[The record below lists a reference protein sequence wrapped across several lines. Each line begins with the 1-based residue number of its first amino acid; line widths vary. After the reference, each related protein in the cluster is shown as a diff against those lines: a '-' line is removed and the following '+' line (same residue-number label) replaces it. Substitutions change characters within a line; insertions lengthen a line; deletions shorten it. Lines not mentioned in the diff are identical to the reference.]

1 MTAAYV
7 VIGVLV
13 VLNIIVISIYLSLG
27 KDIHSDIDI
36 ENLNA
41 RYYNENGNHIYYD
54 KKLIAHQ
61 KRNKEH

>member
-13 VLNIIVISIYLSLG
+13 VLNIIVISIYLSFG
-27 KDIHSDIDI
+27 EDIHSDIDI
-36 ENLNA
+36 EDPNA
-41 RYYNENGNHIYYD
+41 RYYDENGNHIYYD
-54 KKLIAHQ
+54 RKLIAYQ

>member
-1 MTAAYV
+1 MTATHV

-27 KDIHSDIDI
+27 KDIQSDIDI
-36 ENLNA
+36 EDPNA
-41 RYYNENGNHIYYD
+41 RYYDENGNHIYYD
-54 KKLIAHQ
+54 RKLISHQ

>member
-1 MTAAYV
+1 MTTAYV

-27 KDIHSDIDI
+27 EDMQDDIDI
-36 ENLNA
+36 EASNA
-41 RYYNENGNHIYYD
+41 RYYDENGNYIYYD
-54 KKLIAHQ
+54 RKLISCQ

>member
-27 KDIHSDIDI
+27 EDMLDDRDIKDP
-36 ENLNA
+36 NA
-41 RYYNENGNHIYYD
+41 
-54 KKLIAHQ
+54 
-61 KRNKEH
+61 

>member
-1 MTAAYV
+1 MTTAYV

-27 KDIHSDIDI
+27 EDMQDDIDI
-36 ENLNA
+36 EASNA
-41 RYYNENGNHIYYD
+41 RYYDENGNHIYYD
-54 KKLIAHQ
+54 RKLISHQ

>member
-1 MTAAYV
+1 MTAAHV

-27 KDIHSDIDI
+27 EDMQDDRDI
-36 ENLNA
+36 EDSNA
-41 RYYNENGNHIYYD
+41 RYYDENGNHIYYD
-54 KKLIAHQ
+54 RKLISYQ

>member
-27 KDIHSDIDI
+27 EDMPDDRDIKDP
-36 ENLNA
+36 NA
-41 RYYNENGNHIYYD
+41 
-54 KKLIAHQ
+54 
-61 KRNKEH
+61 

>member
-1 MTAAYV
+1 MTAAHV

-27 KDIHSDIDI
+27 KDIQSDIDI
-36 ENLNA
+36 ENPNA
-41 RYYNENGNHIYYD
+41 RYYDENGNHIYYD
-54 KKLIAHQ
+54 RKMISYQ

>member
-27 KDIHSDIDI
+27 EDMQDDRDI
-36 ENLNA
+36 EDPNA
-41 RYYNENGNHIYYD
+41 
-54 KKLIAHQ
+54 
-61 KRNKEH
+61 

>member
-27 KDIHSDIDI
+27 EDMQDDWDI
-36 ENLNA
+36 EDPNA
-41 RYYNENGNHIYYD
+41 RYYDENGNNIYYD
-54 KKLIAHQ
+54 RKLISYQ

>member
-27 KDIHSDIDI
+27 EDMQDDRDI
-36 ENLNA
+36 EDPNA
-41 RYYNENGNHIYYD
+41 RDGDENGNHIYYD
-54 KKLIAHQ
+54 RKLISYQ

>member
-27 KDIHSDIDI
+27 EDIHSDIDI
-36 ENLNA
+36 EDPNA
-41 RYYNENGNHIYYD
+41 RYYDENSNHIYYD
-54 KKLIAHQ
+54 RKLIAHQ

>member
-27 KDIHSDIDI
+27 KDIQSDIDI
-36 ENLNA
+36 EDTNA
-41 RYYNENGNHIYYD
+41 RYYDENGNHIYYD
-54 KKLIAHQ
+54 RKLISHQ

>member
-27 KDIHSDIDI
+27 KDMQDD
-36 ENLNA
+36 
-41 RYYNENGNHIYYD
+41 
-54 KKLIAHQ
+54 
-61 KRNKEH
+61 

>member
-27 KDIHSDIDI
+27 EDMQDDRDTEDH
-36 ENLNA
+36 NA
-41 RYYNENGNHIYYD
+41 RYCDENGNHIYYD
-54 KKLIAHQ
+54 RKLISYQ

>member
-27 KDIHSDIDI
+27 EDMQDDRDIKDP
-36 ENLNA
+36 NA
-41 RYYNENGNHIYYD
+41 RYYDENGNHIYYD
-54 KKLIAHQ
+54 RKLISFQ

>member
-27 KDIHSDIDI
+27 EDMQDDIDI
-36 ENLNA
+36 EASNA
-41 RYYNENGNHIYYD
+41 RYYDENGNHIYYD
-54 KKLIAHQ
+54 RKLISHQ

>member
-1 MTAAYV
+1 MTVAHV

-27 KDIHSDIDI
+27 KDIQSDIDI
-36 ENLNA
+36 EDPNA
-41 RYYNENGNHIYYD
+41 RYYDENGNHIYYD
-54 KKLIAHQ
+54 RKLISHQ

>member
-1 MTAAYV
+1 MTAVYV

-27 KDIHSDIDI
+27 EDMKDDIDT
-36 ENLNA
+36 EDPNA
-41 RYYNENGNHIYYD
+41 RYYDENGNHIYYD
-54 KKLIAHQ
+54 RKLISYQ

>member
-27 KDIHSDIDI
+27 EDMQDDRDIKDP
-36 ENLNA
+36 NA
-41 RYYNENGNHIYYD
+41 
-54 KKLIAHQ
+54 
-61 KRNKEH
+61 

>member
-13 VLNIIVISIYLSLG
+13 VLNIIVISIYLSLE
-27 KDIHSDIDI
+27 KDIQRDIDI
-36 ENLNA
+36 EDTNA
-41 RYYNENGNHIYYD
+41 RYYDENGNHIYYD
-54 KKLIAHQ
+54 RKLISHQ

>member
-27 KDIHSDIDI
+27 EDMQDD
-36 ENLNA
+36 
-41 RYYNENGNHIYYD
+41 
-54 KKLIAHQ
+54 
-61 KRNKEH
+61 